1 MKKIANYFISLLIVF
16 IFGFLAWNSSEDSV
30 SNPSAVAFSKEVSS
44 KIEQN
49 NFEFNAE
56 GIQKESFSFKAG
68 QSNSRSNEIVR
79 KLTYPFFHTIS
90 FFQIELILK
99 NSFEVFFSKKNFIDL
114 FFTTSIIIF
123 PFHYF
128 W

>member
-1 MKKIANYFISLLIVF
+1 MKKITTYFISLLTVF
-16 IFGFLAWNSSEDSV
+16 IFGFLAWNTSENAP
-30 SNPSAVAFSKEVSS
+30 SNAEGIDFSKAISS

-49 NFEFNAE
+49 NFQFNAE
-56 GIQKESFSFKAG
+56 GIQKEAFSFKTG
-68 QSNSRSNEIVR
+68 QNNSRSNEIVR
-79 KLTYPFFHTIS
+79 KLSYPFFQTIS
-90 FFQIELILK
+90 FVQKELFYK
-99 NSFEVFFSKKNFIDL
+99 NSFEVFFKEKNFLDL

>member
-1 MKKIANYFISLLIVF
+1 MKKIANYFISLLTVF
-16 IFGFLAWNSSEDSV
+16 IFGFLAWNSSEDSI
-30 SNPSAVAFSKEVSS
+30 SNPIALDFTKEVSS

-49 NFEFNAE
+49 NFQFNAE
-56 GIQKESFSFKAG
+56 GIQKEAFSFKTG
-68 QSNSRSNEIVR
+68 QTNSRSNEIVR
-79 KLTYPFFHTIS
+79 KLTYPFFHTVS
-90 FFQIELILK
+90 FVQIELFYK
-99 NSFEVFFSKKNFIDL
+99 NSFEVFFNKKNFIDL